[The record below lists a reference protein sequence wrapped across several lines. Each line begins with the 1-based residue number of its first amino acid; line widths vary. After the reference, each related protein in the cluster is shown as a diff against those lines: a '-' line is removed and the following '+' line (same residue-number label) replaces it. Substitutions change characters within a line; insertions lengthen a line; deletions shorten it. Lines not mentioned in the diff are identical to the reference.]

1 MELDKN
7 TVDAALALADDWRE
21 WLVDFTR
28 RLVAIPSEN
37 PPGRAYGDCVD
48 LLSSELTALGFE
60 PRVTTFSPED
70 GETRQVVTAGFGDGP
85 TLYLHGHYDVVPAQD
100 PSQFEAT
107 LDGDR
112 IRGRGASDMKG
123 GLASMVACLAIVR
136 ELDLARSGRIEL
148 VVVPDE
154 ETGGEWGS
162 AALSRSGQL
171 GRSGVGMIL
180 GEPTSGVVWNG
191 NRGAITLRVRF
202 RGRTAHVGLQHEGAN
217 AFEAAVPVIE
227 GLMAV
232 KREVEHRRTAL
243 AMDPEAAQRS
253 ILMLGGDITGGS
265 HFNVVPAE
273 FSFTVERRFNPE
285 ESLETERARLL
296 DVIHSASTPGVTV
309 DVETLQEG
317 GSSQAPEDAMPAR
330 ALATAVRAVTGTA
343 PRFELCPGLLE
354 SRFYSEVGVPALAY
368 GPGVLSSSHGPHE
381 FVEVAR
387 LVECAAIYAL
397 TASGA
402 LAARPGDD
410 T

>member
-1 MELDKN
+1 VELEKN
-7 TVDAALALADDWRE
+7 TVDAAVALADDWRD

-37 PPGRAYGDCVD
+37 PPGHAYGDCVD

-60 PRVTTFSPED
+60 PRVTTFSPVD
-70 GETRQVVTAGFGDGP
+70 GEPRHVLTAGFGEGS

-100 PSQFEAT
+100 PSQFEAA

-123 GLASMVACLAIVR
+123 GLASMVASLAIVR
-136 ELDLARSGRIEL
+136 ELGLARLGRVEL

-162 AALSRSGQL
+162 GALSRSGQL
-171 GRSGVGMIL
+171 GRGGVGMIL
-180 GEPTSGVVWNG
+180 GEPTSGVIWNG
-191 NRGAITLRVRF
+191 NRGAITLRIRF
-202 RGRTAHVGLQHEGAN
+202 RGRSAHVGLQHEGAN

-243 AMDPEAAQRS
+243 AVEPEAAQRS
-253 ILMLGGDITGGS
+253 ILMLGGDIAGGS
-265 HFNVVPAE
+265 HFNVVPSE

-285 ESLETERARLL
+285 EDLETERARLL
-296 DVIHSASTPGVTV
+296 DVIHGASTPGVTV
-309 DVETLQEG
+309 EVETLQEG
-317 GSSQAPEDAMPAR
+317 GSSQAAEDSVPAR
-330 ALATAVRAVTGTA
+330 ALAAAVRAVTDTV

-354 SRFYSEVGVPALAY
+354 TRFYDELGVPALAY
-368 GPGVLSSSHGPHE
+368 GPGELSSSHGPHE
-381 FVEVAR
+381 FVEVPR
-387 LVECAAIYAL
+387 VVECAAIYAL
-397 TASGA
+397 TAAAA
-402 LAARPGDD
+402 LGGGGDAGP
-410 T
+410 